1 MFQTTNQFIVGIIKL
16 LIWNDQPENEDR
28 LS

>member
-1 MFQTTNQFIVGIIKL
+1 MFQTTNQFIVSIIKL
-16 LIWNDQPENEDR
+16 LLWNDQPENKDR